1 MLRNRSSHCFA
12 LGLVATA
19 MAAMIGCGE
28 AGDDAETITSAITT
42 DNALSANALSANA
55 LSANALSAN
64 ALSANAL
71 SANALSANA
80 LTATALRDPLAR
92 EFLKYV
98 VSCALDDHQKI
109 VMHIDKRAYM
119 FPGSLGL
126 APEWGGAH
134 GSCDGECQRW
144 VSACVLARVDAAG
157 VKRTISLRGEHPA
170 LQPEANELRRYLW
183 REATYFGNL
192 FVPDRPRYFC
202 LSPG

>member
-28 AGDDAETITSAITT
+28 AGDDAETITSAITV

-80 LTATALRDPLAR
+80 LTSTALRDPLAR

-98 VSCALDDHQKI
+98 VSCALDDGDGFS
-109 VMHIDKRAYM
+109 MRIDGMNYD
-119 FPGSLGL
+119 FPGQLGL
-126 APEWGGAH
+126 APQWG
-134 GSCDGECQRW
+134 R
-144 VSACVLARVDAAG
+144 
-157 VKRTISLRGEHPA
+157 
-170 LQPEANELRRYLW
+170 
-183 REATYFGNL
+183 
-192 FVPDRPRYFC
+192 
-202 LSPG
+202 